1 MKNKILLASAIS
13 FATEAHSGQ
22 FTRDGLPYI
31 LHPLTVMNNVAMRY
45 HNALEELL
53 CIAILHDTLE
63 DCPDVTETELE
74 TLFGK
79 SIAESVVNLTK
90 TNTITYDEYVAQILS
105 DPFACAVKMAD
116 IEHNSLV
123 YRGASPTKLAQYKEL
138 YTKCAHNLSYNYM
151 WFQDRAGL
159 L

>member
-1 MKNKILLASAIS
+1 MKNKTLLASAIS

-31 LHPLTVMNNVAMRY
+31 LHPLTVMNNIALRY
-45 HNALEELL
+45 GSSLEDLL

-63 DCPDVTETELE
+63 DCQDVTETELE
-74 TLFGK
+74 LLFGK
-79 SIAESVVNLTK
+79 SITESVVNLTK
-90 TNTITYDEYVAQILS
+90 TTTITYEEYVNQILS
-105 DPFACAVKMAD
+105 DPYASAVKMAD
-116 IEHNSLV
+116 IEHNSLI
-123 YRGASPTKLAQYKEL
+123 YRGASPAKLAQYKEL
-138 YTKCAHNLSYNYM
+138 YTKCANNLRNNYM